1 MSRVVRLHI
10 GAPKTGTTY
19 IQDRLSRN
27 VASLA
32 EHGVHFPSRARTAD
46 PALFHFRAALDL
58 LGQDWG
64 GPSGHAQGAWGQL
77 TRKVRRLQGNVVISH
92 EILAPATPDKIARAM
107 NDLSG
112 SEVHIV
118 YSARD
123 LVRGLPAAW
132 QESIK
137 QGRQWRYQRFLDRV
151 QRGQTFFGK
160 AFDLP
165 TVLNAWSRNLPPERI
180 HVVAVPPSGAPHNEL
195 WHRFCRAL
203 EIDPSWAP
211 LDSES
216 SNESLGV
223 AEAEMLRRLNR
234 RIGRT
239 TRSESAYDDVI
250 RQMIRSGRLRQ
261 RNSRKVELPHELYPW
276 AAEQSERWID
286 WIEGSGVNVVGN
298 LDDLRPGP
306 VPDRPYRGPDD
317 VSRRAMARAS
327 FGALEVMTEIAA
339 SRKDDGDLTT
349 KLRVQAE
356 RLRKR

>member
-1 MSRVVRLHI
+1 MTRVVRLHI

-27 VASLA
+27 AVSLA
-32 EHGVHFPSRARTAD
+32 EHGVHFPSRARGTD

-64 GPSGHAQGAWGQL
+64 GPPGHAEGVWSQMA
-77 TRKVRRLQGNVVISH
+77 RRVRRLDGNVVVSH
-92 EILAPATPDKIARAM
+92 EILAPAQPEKIARAM
-107 NDLSG
+107 NDLAG

-123 LVRGLPAAW
+123 LARGLPAAW
-132 QESIK
+132 QESVK
-137 QGRQWRYQRFLDRV
+137 QGRQWRYSRFLERA
-151 QRGQTFFGK
+151 QRGGTFFAR

-165 TVLNAWSRNLPPERI
+165 AVLNRWTRNLPPEQI
-180 HVVAVPPSGAPHNEL
+180 HVITVPPAGAAYDEL
-195 WHRFCRAL
+195 WLRFCRAFG
-203 EIDPSWAP
+203 IDPAWAP

-216 SNESLGV
+216 SNESLGL

-234 RIGRT
+234 RIERT
-239 TRSESAYDDVI
+239 TRNESEYDAVI
-250 RQMIRSGRLRQ
+250 RQMIRTGRLLQ

-286 WIEGSGVNVVGN
+286 WIQGSGVNVVGD

-306 VPDRPYRGPDD
+306 VPDRPYRGPED
-317 VSRRAMARAS
+317 VKSRAMARAS
-327 FGALEVMTEIAA
+327 FNALEVMTEIAA
-339 SRKDDGDLTT
+339 SRKEDEALTS
-349 KLRVQAE
+349 KLKTQAE
-356 RLRKR
+356 RLRNL

>member
-1 MSRVVRLHI
+1 MTRVVRLHI

-19 IQDRLSRN
+19 LQDRLSRN
-27 VASLA
+27 HASLA
-32 EHGVHFPSRARTAD
+32 DHGVHFPARTRLAD

-64 GPSGHAQGAWGQL
+64 GPSGHAQGAWSQMA
-77 TRKVRRLQGNVVISH
+77 RKVKRLEGNVVISH
-92 EILAPATPDKIARAM
+92 EILAPAPPEKISRAM
-107 NDLSG
+107 NDLAG

-132 QESIK
+132 QESVK
-137 QGRQWRYQRFLDRV
+137 QGRQWRYGRFLERV
-151 QRGQTFFGK
+151 QRGDTFFGR

-165 TVLNAWSRNLPPERI
+165 AVLNNWTRNLPPERI
-180 HVVAVPPSGAPHNEL
+180 HVVTVPPTGAAHDEL

-203 EIDPSWAP
+203 DMDPAWAP

-216 SNESLGV
+216 SNEGLGL

-234 RIGRT
+234 RIERT
-239 TRSESAYDDVI
+239 TRRESSYDDVI
-250 RQMIRSGRLRQ
+250 RQLVRSGRLLQ
-261 RNSRKVELPHELYPW
+261 RKSRKVELPHELYPW

-286 WIEGSGVNVVGN
+286 WIEGSGVNVIGD

-306 VPDRPYRGPDD
+306 VPDRPYHGPDD
-317 VSRRAMARAS
+317 VKPRAMARAS
-327 FGALEVMTEIAA
+327 FTALEVMTEIAA
-339 SRKDDGDLTT
+339 SGKEEDLTR
-349 KLRVQAE
+349 KLKTQAD
-356 RLRKR
+356 RLRLR